1 MPAPDQTAST
11 ASKNRLRR
19 ESYAKLGDKLSDT
32 PPVSKRM
39 DPFSVNGAPGPLGLE
54 LLAKFAGMSAAL
66 ARPVSLE
73 DVMDGLRPRWAV
85 GALAR
90 CVKAGWIE
98 RLVWKDSS
106 GQVVAHPAGYGGEK
120 PDVYMVTAAGWEVR
134 DGKRAA

>member
-1 MPAPDQTAST
+1 MPSPTT

-19 ESYAKLGDKLSDT
+19 ETYAKLGDAAAS
-32 PPVSKRM
+32 PPQA
-39 DPFSVNGAPGPLGLE
+39 DPFSVNGVPGPLGLE

-90 CVKAGWIE
+90 CV
-98 RLVWKDSS
+98 
-106 GQVVAHPAGYGGEK
+106 
-120 PDVYMVTAAGWEVR
+120 AAGLIEKLDRYGRDGNEIVDGVSRYAVTELGWEMR